1 MAGRDKAEPARPLRI
16 GLVGAGYVAP
26 FHLRGWARL
35 DSARVVAIADPDRER
50 AAACAREFGIEQ
62 VFESPEA
69 MLAGGHSRCGGLDAL
84 DIASPRG
91 LHAVHVD
98 LAIAHGLPTLCQKP
112 LAPTLAEA
120 EAMAAR
126 AAGRIRLMVHENWRF
141 RPLYRH
147 VGAALRELPGLRFCR
162 MVMRTTALLPD
173 AAGVRPAVQRQP
185 FMAGERRLALAEVLI
200 HHLDATRH
208 LCGDLVLR
216 HAWLQRS
223 DPDLVGETAAHL
235 VLETAGGM
243 PVIVSGDM
251 MAAGTPSGAA
261 DWLELIGD
269 GWRIESSDGAYR
281 RYAGNELVEERHFD
295 RLDDLQA
302 GFDGTIRHFVEA
314 LVGDLPFETDVE
326 DNLKTLRLVE
336 EAYGASW
343 GG

>member
-1 MAGRDKAEPARPLRI
+1 MPARPLRI
-16 GLVGAGYVAP
+16 GLIGAGYVAP
-26 FHLRGWARL
+26 FHLRGWAGL
-35 DSARVVAIADPDRER
+35 GSGAGGARVVAIADPDRER
-50 AAACAREFGIEQ
+50 AEACAREFGIDE
-62 VFESPEA
+62 VFEGPEA
-69 MLAGGHSRCGGLDAL
+69 MLEGAKLDAL
-84 DIASPRG
+84 DIASPRA
-91 LHAVHVD
+91 LHAAHVD
-98 LAIAHGLPTLCQKP
+98 LAIAQSLPTLCQKP

-126 AAGRIRLMVHENWRF
+126 AADRIRLMVHENWRF

-147 VGAALRELPGLRFCR
+147 VGAALGELPGLRFCR
-162 MVMRTTALLPD
+162 TVMRTTALLPD

-200 HHLDATRH
+200 HHLDATRY

-216 HAWLQRS
+216 QAWLQRS
-223 DPDLVGETAAHL
+223 DPDLLGETAAHL
-235 VLETAGGM
+235 VLETKAGM

-269 GWRIESSDGAYR
+269 GWRIETSDGAFH
-281 RYAGNELVEERHFD
+281 RYAGNDLVEECYFD

-314 LVGDLPFETDVE
+314 LVGDRPFETDVA

-336 EAYGASW
+336 AAYGSGW
-343 GG
+343 